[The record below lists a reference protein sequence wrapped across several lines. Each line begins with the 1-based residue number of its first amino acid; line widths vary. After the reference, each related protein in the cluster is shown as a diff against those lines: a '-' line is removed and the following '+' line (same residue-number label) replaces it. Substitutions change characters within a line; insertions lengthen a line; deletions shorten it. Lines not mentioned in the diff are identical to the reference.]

1 MADILVTSPYR
12 PFTLPAQFKAV
23 FNGFIYCGA
32 VDAVDPSNSQVQVY
46 KVNEDGSKVPVAQP
60 LRTNAGGYLV
70 YNGQPAKFV
79 TDSNHSLLV
88 RDSLGAQVW
97 YAPDISSID
106 PDAIAAI
113 LSSQTREA
121 LRRSYAE
128 AGYEMV
134 AGSFEKSA
142 VASSKNQVV
151 LFESDGKGYSWG
163 GALPKSVPVGSSPAS
178 SGGISP
184 FAWID
189 QSSNLRNSSLRMVV
203 APNDGVTDATAQIQ
217 SEFNNGGAMFIP
229 EGVYMVKAHTDDG
242 GFAGV
247 RPKNDSLIIFH
258 PKAVFKAITNNQ
270 PAYAIINLQSVSNIT
285 LTGPNLV
292 GDNDTHAGVTG
303 EFGMGLYIRDSHNI
317 HIQRPNISKCWGD
330 GVYIGQVGSVGACT
344 NITIDSPVIDGCRRQ
359 GISIISADGLTIN
372 NPVITNIAG
381 TPPSAGIDIE
391 PNNTACILNNIKIN
405 NLKTVNTASGLL
417 IDLALFT
424 DGVATKTVDIEINGH
439 SDEGSAFGATFTR
452 NLHPTSGSI
461 RYNGVNLKNN
471 DNNGIQQRRWHSQ
484 GASLICD
491 NPVVINPNRAGN
503 GAALNSAGIAGYTLS
518 TDASPTTGSG
528 NITIINPRVIFEA
541 GITPTFPAQISF
553 RDTKS
558 SNVDRVK
565 ILGMVDNPST
575 FIESVAEFNRATC
588 EVTTSSNT
596 KYLGKG
602 SNVEQQNFGFMGTF
616 SGSLVAS
623 GLTSKAVIIFNS
635 TSQWQHAIIRVAAM
649 CCAATTGTPAANS
662 VGYSE
667 SLVSC
672 RHKNSSVPVSVTQVN
687 TVTNSNAVLSVAYF
701 DSPPRAEVTV
711 TMQATGNIVGWDIE
725 AGGSAGHPTSI
736 RLS

>member
-1 MADILVTSPYR
+1 MTKITLPDITSGYNLSAINSNFQKIEDELNNKVLYRQIQDGEPNAMSENLDMNSNDILNAGNVSTNKLFINGSEVIPEQTTSDVALDALNAYK
-12 PFTLPAQFKAV
+12 AQILSNA
-23 FNGFIYCGA
+23 GA
-32 VDAVDPSNSQVQVY
+32 GLIGTSSGSTVQEMLSALDGGIR
-46 KVNEDGSKVPVAQP
+46 KVN
-60 LRTNAGGYLV
+60 
-70 YNGQPAKFV
+70 
-79 TDSNHSLLV
+79 
-88 RDSLGAQVW
+88 
-97 YAPDISSID
+97 
-106 PDAIAAI
+106 
-113 LSSQTREA
+113 
-121 LRRSYAE
+121 
-128 AGYEMV
+128 
-134 AGSFEKSA
+134 
-142 VASSKNQVV
+142 VV
-151 LFESDGKGYSWG
+151 G
-163 GALPKSVPVGSSPAS
+163 
-178 SGGISP
+178 
-184 FAWID
+184 
-189 QSSNLRNSSLRMVV
+189 
-203 APNDGVTDATAQIQ
+203 DGVTDVTSALQA
-217 SEFNNGGAMFIP
+217 EFNAAGAMFIP
-229 EGVYMVKAHTDDG
+229 EGTYMVKAHTESG

-247 RPKNDSLIIFH
+247 FPKSDSLIIFH

-270 PAYAIINLQSVSNIT
+270 PAYAIFNFQSVSNIT
-285 LTGPNLV
+285 VVEPNVV
-292 GDNDTHAGVTG
+292 GDNDTHTGLTG
-303 EFGMGLYIRDSHNI
+303 EFGMGLYVRDSHNI
-317 HIQRPNISKCWGD
+317 HIHHPNITKCWGD
-330 GVYIGQVGSVGACT
+330 GIYIGQVGSVGACT
-344 NITIDSPVIDGCRRQ
+344 NITIDAPVIDGCRRQ

-372 NPVITNIAG
+372 NPVITNISG

-391 PNNTACILNNIKIN
+391 PNNVNCVLSRIKIN
-405 NLKTVNTASGLL
+405 NLNTKNTASGLL

-452 NLHPTSGSI
+452 NLHPTAGSI
-461 RYNGVNLKNN
+461 RYVGTNLKNN

-503 GAALNSAGIAGYTLS
+503 GAALNAAGIAGYTLS

-528 NITIINPRVIFEA
+528 NITIINPRVIFET
-541 GITPTFPAQISF
+541 GITPAFPAQISF

-575 FIESVAEFNRATC
+575 FIESVSEFNRATC

-602 SNVEQQNFGFMGTF
+602 SNVEQQNFGFMGKF

-635 TSQWQHAIIRVAAM
+635 TSQWQHAIIRIAAM
-649 CCAATTGTPAANS
+649 CCAATTGTPAANT

-672 RHKNSSVPVSVTQVN
+672 RHKNAAVPVSVTQVN
-687 TVTNSNAVLSVAYF
+687 TVANSNAVISVAYF

-711 TMQATGNIVGWDIE
+711 TMLASGNIVGWDIE
-725 AGGSAGHPTSI
+725 AGGPAGAPPSVT
-736 RLS
+736 LS